1 MIDPKVFAELQNR
14 GIVTQVGIKADDFKN
29 LEELKNYGLATSIA
43 TNEVYAK
50 AVESTNYVESFLA
63 EIAAGGY
70 VTLDANIEL
79 SDYIEIRN
87 EVTIDLNG
95 YNIIHPKTSPSKY
108 PDVFEVM
115 TGGKLTLEGNG
126 KVVAE
131 NGYAVYAAGDS
142 VVTINGGE
150 YYSPVSAVD
159 ARKNASVT
167 INAGTFKVDGSNNP
181 DGDFGQKFTLNLR
194 DKKGNYAS
202 ELSEIIVKGG
212 KFYKYDPSKSES
224 EPEVTNFVADGYVS
238 VAEGDWY
245 VVKEDAIIVDD
256 ATE

>member
-14 GIVTQVGIKADDFKN
+14 GIVTRVGIEASDFKS
-29 LEELKNYGLATSIA
+29 LEELKNYGLATAIG
-43 TNEVYAK
+43 TDKVYTD
-50 AVESTNYVESFLA
+50 AVESTNYLESFLT
-63 EIAAGGY
+63 EVKAGGY

-95 YNIIHPKTSPSKY
+95 YNIVHPMSSPSKY

-131 NGYAVYAAGDS
+131 NGYAVYAAGDA
-142 VVTINGGE
+142 VVNINGGE

-181 DGDFGQKFTLNLR
+181 DGDFGQKYTLNLR
-194 DKKGNYAS
+194 DKTGNYAS
-202 ELSEIIVKGG
+202 ELSEIVVKGG
-212 KFYKYDPSKSES
+212 KFYKYNPSASES
-224 EPEVTNFVADGYVS
+224 EPVVTNFVADGYEA
-238 VAEGDWY
+238 VADGDWY
-245 VVKEDAIIVDD
+245 VVREAEDIVVEE
-256 ATE
+256 A